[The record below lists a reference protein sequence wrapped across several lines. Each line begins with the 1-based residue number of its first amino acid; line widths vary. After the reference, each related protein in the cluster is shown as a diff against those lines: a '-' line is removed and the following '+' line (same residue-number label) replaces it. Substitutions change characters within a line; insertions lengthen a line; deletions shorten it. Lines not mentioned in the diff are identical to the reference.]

1 MCSTWCLMWA
11 WCPVE
16 VELSILISL
25 INPSFPVEVRFTHE
39 HNGFSNVILAGWYL
53 FSCILPVHLVVP
65 LCTFNEIE
73 LLIYIYKKK
82 KYVFSNLSDSHT
94 FKIML
99 LAAFLTFVSMWYF
112 VIVVWCSMARVLVI
126 ATRQHCLSQ

>member
-1 MCSTWCLMWA
+1 
-11 WCPVE
+11 
-16 VELSILISL
+16 
-25 INPSFPVEVRFTHE
+25 
-39 HNGFSNVILAGWYL
+39 
-53 FSCILPVHLVVP
+53 VHLVVP

-73 LLIYIYKKK
+73 LLIRKKRKK

-99 LAAFLTFVSMWYF
+99 LAAVLTSVTMSYF

-126 ATRQHCLSQ
+126 ATRQHYLSQ